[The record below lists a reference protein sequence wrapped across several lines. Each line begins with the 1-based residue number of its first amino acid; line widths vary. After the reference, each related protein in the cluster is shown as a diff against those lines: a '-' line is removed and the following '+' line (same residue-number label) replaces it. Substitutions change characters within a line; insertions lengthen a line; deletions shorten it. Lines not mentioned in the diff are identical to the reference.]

1 MLQIEFGGLAA
12 VEQFFGDLIVAI
24 LLLGVG
30 IGHAQACL
38 GGAQEKIA
46 VGDLRPQQDQHV
58 VVVGFRREIAGI
70 GGLDG
75 TGEATPEVQLPTDIE
90 PGAVLP

>member
-1 MLQIEFGGLAA
+1 M
-12 VEQFFGDLIVAI
+12 
-24 LLLGVG
+24 LLGVG
-30 IGHAQACL
+30 IGDAQARL

-70 GGLDG
+70 GGFDG